1 MRKKHSQSSQSIHS
15 SQAHQSPVFLHPVS
29 FEVRWSLAFDRSRP
43 ASLVLASEPARS
55 ELGLEAALLGLAPE
69 PASLVLASEPMLE
82 PVWSELGLEPVGG
95 RWRVTVS
102 RGAVVG
108 G

>member
-1 MRKKHSQSSQSIHS
+1 M
-15 SQAHQSPVFLHPVS
+15 
-29 FEVRWSLAFDRSRP
+29 
-43 ASLVLASEPARS
+43 LASEPARS
-55 ELGLEAALLGLAPE
+55 ELGLEPALLGLAPE

-108 G
+108 AKKALKASVGGGWWGE